1 MPPAACRMPHAE
13 VRSQV
18 QRGRCH
24 AYTFDL
30 LTFHSHSCRQQQ
42 QEQRSNKIAK
52 LMRIE
57 TPNMQSQEPESEL
70 ELELGLGT
78 AKREREREGHSERPS
93 RVRDPFMCFDM
104 CLMPKTATCSEIWGC
119 LPSRVNRAVRSVSL
133 SLPCTHWR
141 WPRPRPRP
149 QFQAPVLDSTPAAVA
164 VAEATGYSYVS
175 DAFGRP
181 AQMADKLARRP
192 RSPTADCRQPTAAT
206 ANTVAPFV
214 EWNAKC
220 ETRNANRR
228 QRDNNKFACQHF
240 LKPQVP
246 SCVSGM
252 PLGACNGSQHRSD

>member
-1 MPPAACRMPHAE
+1 
-13 VRSQV
+13 
-18 QRGRCH
+18 
-24 AYTFDL
+24 
-30 LTFHSHSCRQQQ
+30 
-42 QEQRSNKIAK
+42 
-52 LMRIE
+52 
-57 TPNMQSQEPESEL
+57 
-70 ELELGLGT
+70 
-78 AKREREREGHSERPS
+78 
-93 RVRDPFMCFDM
+93 
-104 CLMPKTATCSEIWGC
+104 MPKTATCSEIWGC
-119 LPSRVNRAVRSVSL
+119 LPSRVNRAVRSVAL

-149 QFQAPVLDSTPAAVA
+149 QFQAPVLGSTPAAVA
-164 VAEATGYSYVS
+164 VYRGYRVQLCQRRFWKACPNGRQTGTQATL
-175 DAFGRP
+175 
-181 AQMADKLARRP
+181 ADRRL
-192 RSPTADCRQPTAAT
+192 PTAAT